1 MERESDTKSL
11 LVSEICSI
19 SVTPVIACAHRSR
32 SQLPA
37 RSSFVDW
44 YRVLRVEEDAGIDV
58 IRKQYHKLALQ
69 LHPDKNKHPKAEV
82 AFKLVS
88 EAYKCLSDDE
98 RRTAF
103 NLERWKNFCIGCNRI
118 PYATS
123 CNSPTNFRAP
133 KLKPTRSRSC
143 RIPLEGLKDMR
154 TRFKE
159 EARVIQNCLKA
170 NNTLSRKESPL
181 FDPSQT
187 ALQSENRYELN
198 KESPVFDPSDYVFEG
213 YPHIRSQMCKKP
225 ECFWY
230 LRRENV
236 VRHGEG
242 KVGMDDIPVFRTRSD
257 WIMFKSKSTRA
268 RS

>member
-1 MERESDTKSL
+1 MC
-11 LVSEICSI
+11 VWF
-19 SVTPVIACAHRSR
+19 
-32 SQLPA
+32 Q
-37 RSSFVDW
+37 
-44 YRVLRVEEDAGIDV
+44 
-58 IRKQYHKLALQ
+58 
-69 LHPDKNKHPKAEV
+69 
-82 AFKLVS
+82 
-88 EAYKCLSDDE
+88 AYKCLSDDE

-268 RS
+268 RSWFIILIRSICCLFFLRFSFPELCFRFSWEILRLTNLRRLRTVRRYTLEITHQSLVSAGKRLYSHLTISIKF